1 MASNKYCVIMA
12 GGIGSRFWPKSRQ
25 SMPKQFLDILGTG
38 KSFIRHT
45 YERFAK
51 IVPAENF
58 LVVTNHKYKDLVLE
72 HIPEIGE
79 RQVLCEPIGRNTAPC
94 IAYAAYT
101 LLKQN
106 PDAEMIV
113 TPADHLILNEEDFRQ
128 IIGEC
133 LEFADPHDAITEAME
148 FSAETDAI
156 VTLGIRPDR
165 PETGYGYIEG
175 DLSYSSSRK
184 KNIFRVD
191 SFKEKPALEVAQEYI
206 KQNNYFWNSGIF
218 IWKVQTIVEAFRK
231 YLPEH
236 HAMFSG
242 VMKALGTDAEKTT
255 VEIVFSECRAISI
268 DYGIMEK
275 ADNVYVRCGDF
286 GWSDVGTWGSVYQ
299 HSRKD
304 RYANAVPEQGCYL
317 YDTRSS
323 IVSLPKD
330 KVAVISGLKEY
341 IVVDTDDV
349 LMICPRSEEQ
359 NIKKFID
366 EVKFNN
372 GDKLVVILDKQGTA
386 AGGFFKGLVGA

>member
-1 MASNKYCVIMA
+1 MASSKYCVIMA
-12 GGIGSRFWPKSRQ
+12 GGIGTRFWPKSRQ

-51 IVPAENF
+51 IVPPENF
-58 LVVTNHKYKDLVLE
+58 LVVTNRKYKDLVLE
-72 HIPEIGE
+72 HLPELSAG
-79 RQVLCEPIGRNTAPC
+79 QVLCEPVGRNTAPC

-101 LLKQN
+101 LLGRD
-106 PDAEMIV
+106 PEAEMIV
-113 TPADHLILNEEDFRQ
+113 TPSDHLILDEENFRT

-133 LEFADPHDAITEAME
+133 LSFAAEHDALLT
-148 FSAETDAI
+148 
-156 VTLGIRPDR
+156 VGIKPTRPD
-165 PETGYGYIEG
+165 TGYGYIQVS
-175 DLSYSSSRK
+175 DAQPVSK
-184 KNIFRVD
+184 VKCFT
-191 SFKEKPALEVAQEYI
+191 EKPGLELAQTFLQCGEF
-206 KQNNYFWNSGIF
+206 FWNSGIF
-218 IWKVQTIVEAFRK
+218 IWKVRTIVEAFEK

-236 HAMFSG
+236 HALFDG
-242 VMKALGTDAEKTT
+242 VRRAQGTDAEQNI
-255 VEIVFSECRAISI
+255 VELAFAECRAISI

-275 ADNVYVRCGDF
+275 ADNVYVRCGEF

-304 RYANAVPEQGCYL
+304 RYANAAPGEGCYL

-330 KVAVISGLKEY
+330 KIAVISGLKEY

-349 LMICPRSEEQ
+349 LMICPRAEEQ

-366 EVKFNN
+366 EVKFHN
-372 GDKLVVILDKQGTA
+372 GDRHI
-386 AGGFFKGLVGA
+386 